1 MSLAKRINQVIGD
14 EGIKTD
20 ISITLTNASALKLG
34 AVIIGSILI
43 SYLAITTVKGV
54 AKA

>member
-1 MSLAKRINQVIGD
+1 MSLARRLNQIVGD

-34 AVIIGSILI
+34 GVIVGSILI
-43 SYLAITTVKGV
+43 SYLAIAVVKGGF
-54 AKA
+54 K